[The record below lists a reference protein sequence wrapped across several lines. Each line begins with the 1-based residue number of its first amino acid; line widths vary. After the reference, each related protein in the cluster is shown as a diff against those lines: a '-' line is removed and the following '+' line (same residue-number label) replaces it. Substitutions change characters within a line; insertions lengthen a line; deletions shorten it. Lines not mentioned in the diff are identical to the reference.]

1 MKQTILS
8 STFIRFRDKLHNVA
22 AGIVGNS
29 DDADDV
35 IHDAFCRLWSKHGD
49 IADELSAIKLSYT
62 AVRNSAIDTLRRSK
76 SSISVPI
83 ESLPEANELETDDDE
98 AARREAT
105 YRAVLKLSR
114 EVLSHTQYEVFRRHD
129 VEGMPYQEIAAEL
142 EMTPEYVRVTLSRAR
157 KTIREIYRKQHASE

>member
-129 VEGMPYQEIAAEL
+129 VEGMPYQETAEL